1 MCVCVCLCV
10 CVACAGM
17 VELTTAFSR
26 EGAEKV
32 YVQHKLK
39 VVCSKLVV
47 VKYGTVTVSFAAIH
61 TTHAMFE
68 FAHRRPAKK

>member
-1 MCVCVCLCV
+1 MQAWCNNNSLLMCLCMCVCVCVCVCVYV

-26 EGAEKV
+26 EGAEKD

-47 VKYGTVTVSFAAIH
+47 VK
-61 TTHAMFE
+61 
-68 FAHRRPAKK
+68 